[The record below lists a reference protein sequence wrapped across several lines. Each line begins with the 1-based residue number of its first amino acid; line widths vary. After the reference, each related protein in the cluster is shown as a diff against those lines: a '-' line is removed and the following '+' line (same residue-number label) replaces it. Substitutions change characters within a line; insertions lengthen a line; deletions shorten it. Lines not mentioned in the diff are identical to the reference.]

1 MRAEQQQRERGQ
13 RREGREQREALAGAP
28 AAEAGRETGT
38 HRHVDQQGDQQHRG
52 GQVRGHRLPGV
63 SEAYGLA
70 PEPCLEPDQGHGSE
84 RWPDE
89 RRPVA
94 VIDPGEDRQAEDL
107 EADDRRH
114 RPVGPFDPG
123 VQIAGRRQQ
132 LAVAQRPIRACHT
145 GVGGADDHPDR
156 HEQDR
161 RPEGGRG
168 ELLEAGH
175 VVSWGAG
182 TGRTGHSS
190 GGSAA
195 AFRRR
200 LGYASVMTHTLR
212 TVLLCAAL
220 VLLAACAQ
228 PGSSA
233 TSTATPSAPASLA
246 PSGSGAT
253 ADCPTTPAPQ
263 GTPEGWDVGS
273 QRPSVFPQVINP
285 AGTITCGQTRLMFSF
300 LDDQNVPVA
309 APDRSVAVKVFDLGA
324 DPGAPVAE
332 GDATLH
338 LGDRTEGRRVRRRPR
353 SADRRELRHRVHD
366 RGAGGSPEVIK
377 SLFDVQPSSG
387 VVAVG
392 DKAPASD
399 TPTLA
404 DVGGD
409 VSRISTDP
417 APVAA
422 FYETSIAEAVAD
434 KKPFVVAFATPKFCV
449 TQQCGPTL
457 DRLKPI
463 ATRHPG
469 VTVINVE
476 PYELEFKDGSLQPVL
491 TGDRL
496 TPTATTNEWGL
507 PTEPWVFVVDR
518 EGVVTESFM
527 LIFSDE
533 ELEAALSA
541 VE

>member
-1 MRAEQQQRERGQ
+1 M
-13 RREGREQREALAGAP
+13 
-28 AAEAGRETGT
+28 T
-38 HRHVDQQGDQQHRG
+38 H
-52 GQVRGHRLPGV
+52 
-63 SEAYGLA
+63 A
-70 PEPCLEPDQGHGSE
+70 
-84 RWPDE
+84 
-89 RRPVA
+89 
-94 VIDPGEDRQAEDL
+94 
-107 EADDRRH
+107 
-114 RPVGPFDPG
+114 
-123 VQIAGRRQQ
+123 
-132 LAVAQRPIRACHT
+132 IRA
-145 GVGGADDHPDR
+145 
-156 HEQDR
+156 
-161 RPEGGRG
+161 
-168 ELLEAGH
+168 
-175 VVSWGAG
+175 
-182 TGRTGHSS
+182 
-190 GGSAA
+190 
-195 AFRRR
+195 
-200 LGYASVMTHTLR
+200 
-212 TVLLCAAL
+212 VLLCAAL
-220 VLLAACAQ
+220 ALLVACGQ

-233 TSTATPSAPASLA
+233 TSTATPNAPASLA
-246 PSGSGAT
+246 PSGSGAA

-273 QRPSVFPQVINP
+273 QQPSVFPQVINP

-324 DPGAPVAE
+324 DPGAPVAQ
-332 GDATLH
+332 GDATFIWAIEPKVGVYVVDLD
-338 LGDRTEGRRVRRRPR
+338 LPTAGSYGIEFTT
-353 SADRRELRHRVHD
+353 AA
-366 RGAGGSPEVIK
+366 AGGSPEVIK

-399 TPTLA
+399 NPTLA

-422 FYETSIAEAVAD
+422 FYETSIADAVAD

-491 TGDRL
+491 TGDPARL
-496 TPTATTNEWGL
+496 TPTAATNEWGL

-518 EGVVTESFM
+518 EGIVTDSFM